1 MKRASN
7 RFSFL
12 IAMFALASFP
22 ASMGAQPQNP
32 IATKAA
38 NQSVEALLAGP
49 AASETERCKSGTSKG
64 QPILQPGTL
73 REPGQA
79 PIKPWSMPMIPIGAP
94 SERRK
99 SWIGVGPGSLP
110 LAVAVQP
117 DVTQKYGTNPGILQV
132 YFGRRP

>member
-79 PIKPWSMPMIPIGAP
+79 PIKLWGMPMIPTDTQSAN
-94 SERRK
+94 RR
-99 SWIGVGPGSLP
+99 SWIGAGPGSL
-110 LAVAVQP
+110 LLGVAGQP
-117 DVTQKYGTNPGILQV
+117 DVIQKYGTNPGILQV